1 MKRFIFK
8 LGIFAV
14 LFVFTD
20 IAMGNVFRLYD
31 YAKGGEIHKI
41 HTIMTKETPDLVIMG
56 SSRACHHYN
65 PAVFEDSLHLKTYN
79 AGLDGRGIPMA
90 YGLLAGLSERKF
102 PKYIVCEISRGF
114 DLMDDSDPGL
124 KDLYPYV
131 QIKDVKDEI
140 ESFNNSERWKLLVN
154 SYRLNSSVLRL
165 FPSIILKRRVSKDGF
180 YPISGH
186 TIMSKSYRN
195 KKEPKIEKTQ
205 IHPQKEKYLRKFIET
220 AKSNNCKLIFA
231 ISPVYEG
238 SDLSKYNHEI
248 EIINSYAIPIINHLN
263 DSNFINTP
271 EYFKDKTHM
280 NCNGAEEYSKII
292 MHEIKAII
300 GQQAPITY
308 QN

>member
-14 LFVFTD
+14 LFVLTD
-20 IAMGNVFRLYD
+20 IAMGNVFKLYD

-79 AGLDGRGIPMA
+79 AGFGGRGIPMA

-102 PKYIVCEISRGF
+102 PKYIVCEISRDF

-124 KDLYPYV
+124 NALYPYIH
-131 QIKDVKDEI
+131 IKGVKEEI
-140 ESFNNSERWKLLVN
+140 ESFDISERWKLFVN

-165 FPSIILKRRVSKDGF
+165 VPSIILKRKMNKDGF
-180 YPISGH
+180 YPLSGQ
-186 TIMSKSYRN
+186 IIISKSHRN
-195 KKEPKIEKTQ
+195 TKESKIEKSQ
-205 IHPQKEKYLRKFIET
+205 IHPQKEKYLKKFIET
-220 AKSNNCKLIFA
+220 AKSNNSKLIFV
-231 ISPVYEG
+231 ISPVYKG
-238 SDLSKYNHEI
+238 SDISKYNHEI
-248 EIINSYAIPIINHLN
+248 KIINSYAIPIINHLN

-271 EYFKDKTHM
+271 EYFQDRTHM
-280 NCNGAEEYSKII
+280 NSHGAEEYSKTII
-292 MHEIKAII
+292 PEIKSII
-300 GQQAPITY
+300 GLSD
-308 QN
+308 